1 MSRFASTVR
10 WGAFALAVAIQL
22 VVLYSPESG
31 GTPPFPHADKVVHV
45 GVFAIVAV
53 TGVLARLR
61 PVPLGAVLVAHAVI
75 SEVVQAVVLPGRS
88 GSPWDAVADVL
99 GAALGL
105 LLAASWTRGP
115 HRQPA
120 RRDTTAQ

>member
-1 MSRFASTVR
+1 MSRVIR
-10 WGAFALAVAIQL
+10 WTAFGLAVAIHL
-22 VVLYSPESG
+22 VVLYSPDSG
-31 GTPPFPHADKVVHV
+31 GTPPFAHADKVVHV

-61 PVPLGAVLVAHAVI
+61 PVPLGAVLVAHAVT
-75 SEVVQAVVLPGRS
+75 SEVVQAIVLPGRS
-88 GSPWDAVADVL
+88 GNPWDAVADIV

-120 RRDTTAQ
+120 RRDTSAQ